1 MMAAADIG
9 RRAREAL
16 SRAELVPVAGK
27 VTQVVGLL
35 VEGWVPGGTV
45 GSMCRIRPETGGEG
59 VAAEVVGFR
68 RDSALLMPLGDMRG
82 VAPGSSILPG
92 RAEAAAAVGPEL
104 LGRVIDGMG
113 RMLDRLPPPA
123 LARTR
128 PIHAPPPPPL
138 QRSLIREPL
147 SLGVRAIDACITC
160 GQGQRM
166 AIVAGS
172 GVGKSVLM
180 GMLCRNSQADV
191 NVVALIGERGRE
203 VRQFLQDD
211 LGPEGLARSVVVVA
225 TADRSPVERIRA
237 AFLATAVAEHFRDE
251 GLRVLLTMDSLTR
264 VAMAQREIGLAI
276 GEPPTTKGYPPSM
289 LGVLPRLVE
298 RAGPGEGRG
307 SITALYTVL
316 AESDD
321 LDDPVVDAAR
331 AALDGH
337 IVLSR
342 AIANRGQYPAI
353 DVLRSVSRLMN
364 EIVSEEHR
372 RLASEVRAILA
383 DYDEVRDLVHV
394 GAYAKGSN
402 PKADRAIERID
413 AVQRFLA
420 QGRSERF
427 ALAETLDQLR
437 RVLAAKEKM
446 P

>member
-1 MMAAADIG
+1 MRTAQDIG
-9 RRAREAL
+9 VRARAAL
-16 SRAELVPVAGK
+16 SQVELVPVVGK

-35 VEGWVPGGTV
+35 VEGWVPGATV
-45 GSMCRIRPETGGEG
+45 GAMCRIRPETGGEG

-68 RDSALLMPLGDMRG
+68 RESALLMPLGDMRG
-82 VAPGSSILPG
+82 VAPGSSIFPG
-92 RAEAAAAVGPEL
+92 RSESSVAVGAAL

-113 RMLDRLPPPA
+113 RPLDRLPPPA
-123 LARTR
+123 LTSQR
-128 PIHAPPPPPL
+128 PIHAAPPPPL
-138 QRSLIREPL
+138 RRSLIREPL
-147 SLGVRAIDACITC
+147 SLGVRAIDACVTC
-160 GQGQRM
+160 GQGQRL

-180 GMLCRNSQADV
+180 GMLCRNSQAEV

-203 VRQFLQDD
+203 VRQFIQDD
-211 LGPEGLARSVVVVA
+211 LGAEGLRRSVVVVA

-237 AFLATAVAEHFRDE
+237 ALVATAVAEHFRDA
-251 GLRVLLTMDSLTR
+251 GQRVLLTMDSLTR

-342 AIANRGQYPAI
+342 AIASRGHYPAI
-353 DVLRSVSRLMN
+353 DVLRSISRLMN

-372 RLASEVRAILA
+372 RLANEVRAILA
-383 DYDEVRDLVHV
+383 DYEEVKDLVHV
-394 GAYAKGSN
+394 GAYARGSN
-402 PKADRAIERID
+402 PKADRAIERIE

-420 QGRSERF
+420 QGRMERF
-427 ALAETLDQLR
+427 AMTETLEQLR
-437 RVLAAKEKM
+437 RVLSQKEKT